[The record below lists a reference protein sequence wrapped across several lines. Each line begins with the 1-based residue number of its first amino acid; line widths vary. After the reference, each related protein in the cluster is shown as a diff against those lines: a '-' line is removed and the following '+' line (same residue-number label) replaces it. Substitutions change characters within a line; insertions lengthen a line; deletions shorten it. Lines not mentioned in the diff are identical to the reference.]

1 MLSSKYL
8 DIGEAIQYFT
18 LHSLYWAHC
27 RRQCRCRH
35 QMVIAVA
42 SSNDEV
48 IAASNGRPNFLLK
61 TSIFDQN
68 VKKSAT
74 FWEHYFFF
82 QLIEAEF
89 LITMNSK
96 SLSIIG
102 CWNQILEN
110 WKYCHPKFVKKY
122 SNYSGIL
129 WYCIAVCRQQ
139 WVSDCRMP
147 ATIQKHDNMPSIR
160 TYLAL

>member
-61 TSIFDQN
+61 LSIFDQN
-68 VKKSAT
+68 VKNSAT
-74 FWEHYFFF
+74 FWEHYLFFNWSRDF
-82 QLIEAEF
+82 SHHEFKITTYFWVLEASFKELIIFSSE
-89 LITMNSK
+89 I
-96 SLSIIG
+96 
-102 CWNQILEN
+102 C
-110 WKYCHPKFVKKY
+110 KKY
-122 SNYSGIL
+122 SNYGWIY
-129 WYCIAVCRQQ
+129 WYNACRLIAVCRQQ
-139 WVSDCRMP
+139 FKNTAICPV
-147 ATIQKHDNMPSIR
+147 
-160 TYLAL
+160 